1 MSLAGKEVKTMAVSK
16 VVNDT
21 TLSIEVQKS
30 VDKAGDPVYS
40 KKTFSNVRN
49 DVDPQNAYDV
59 AAAIKGVLEANTGST
74 FLNVS
79 SKIVNA

>member
-1 MSLAGKEVKTMAVSK
+1 MAASK
-16 VVNDT
+16 VVNET

-49 DVDPQNAYDV
+49 DVDSQKAYEV
-59 AAAIKGVLEANTGST
+59 AWY
-74 FLNVS
+74 
-79 SKIVNA
+79 

>member
-1 MSLAGKEVKTMAVSK
+1 MAANK
-16 VVNDT
+16 IVNET

-30 VDKAGDPVYS
+30 LDKAGDPVFA

-49 DVDPQNAYDV
+49 DVDVQNAYDV
-59 AAAIKGVLEANTGST
+59 AEAIKGVLEANTGST

-79 SKIVNA
+79 SKLVNA